1 MQYRLMK
8 LGTRAEALSII
19 VPAGK
24 RSLRAGLL
32 CRAAGAANASSS
44 GCSTGCTAQGGR
56 AVFANAAVRSGVRA
70 ANPGGGPRRKK
81 AAGLRKGSCWTETA
95 DRNRLWETDNI
106 GIGYDIVWSG
116 SP

>member
-8 LGTRAEALSII
+8 LGTRAEALSI

-56 AVFANAAVRSGVRA
+56 AGLANAAVRSGVRA
-70 ANPGGGPRRKK
+70 ANPGGGPRK
-81 AAGLRKGSCWTETA
+81 
-95 DRNRLWETDNI
+95 I
-106 GIGYDIVWSG
+106 GRAHV
-116 SP
+116 